1 MKNTKK
7 IKLEQID
14 PKFIKTAEPFRCSF
28 NSSHLIEDPIICPKC
43 QQILCKS
50 CYFFWGSCKTC
61 GSLIETNNS
70 FLPKPV
76 KEILDS
82 IYLKCENFK
91 NGCLE
96 EIDYGNYRNHT
107 KNCKFQEIR
116 ILTDEEKQKLNLNS
130 SEIQNDP
137 NLTKNH
143 FFEKNNS
150 NTNTENDEKPKF
162 LTNDKKNTIS
172 LDSETEINNSPKNEE
187 SPKNDESPKNFNDFQ
202 FEFRDKTL
210 LSLRNSDFEL
220 LTIKQLK
227 TILGER
233 QISRNGNKA
242 ELINKVQMYVDIL
255 KNKQTQNS
263 DNLNNFIQFVSN
275 KNNENIKEGSKK
287 IRKYGKFTKKTLELI
302 HRNNL

>member
-1 MKNTKK
+1 MT
-7 IKLEQID
+7 
-14 PKFIKTAEPFRCSF
+14 
-28 NSSHLIEDPIICPKC
+28 
-43 QQILCKS
+43 
-50 CYFFWGSCKTC
+50 
-61 GSLIETNNS
+61 
-70 FLPKPV
+70 
-76 KEILDS
+76 
-82 IYLKCENFK
+82 
-91 NGCLE
+91 
-96 EIDYGNYRNHT
+96 
-107 KNCKFQEIR
+107 
-116 ILTDEEKQKLNLNS
+116 TDK
-130 SEIQNDP
+130 
-137 NLTKNH
+137 
-143 FFEKNNS
+143 
-150 NTNTENDEKPKF
+150 
-162 LTNDKKNTIS
+162 NDKKNTIS
-172 LDSETEINNSPKNEE
+172 LDSDPEINNSPENE
-187 SPKNDESPKNFNDFQ
+187 ESPKNFNDFQ
-202 FEFRDKTL
+202 FEFKDKTL